1 MKSRTEKARE
11 HIMKNKW
18 VKRLLLASAAGL
30 LAGGIC
36 VGAGTAMGGSP
47 MFYVNAQGIH
57 VKEDQKPEDSADYR
71 LEATETG
78 TLQNIHID
86 MAEADIRLVSGERF
100 AAEYVLNGQ
109 RLAPGYSVSG
119 GTLTITESSSWKSGA
134 NFHFWG
140 GMWESEEGSVSPYV
154 QITVPKNAVLSDVE
168 LSNKYGDIR
177 IDTKLNAKNL
187 TVRAENGEVR
197 MEDWNGGS
205 FELEMTYGE
214 FRGGSLSGK
223 NVDIQSESGGVS
235 LGGLKADAAEVEMEY
250 GELEA
255 MLEKPCR
262 LNIQNGNGNI
272 LLLLNGSEKEYGLNL
287 YTEYGVISTPRK
299 TVEPYEDEGESGA
312 EYIRTGSG
320 KAEIYADA
328 EYGDITV
335 RELKK

>member
-1 MKSRTEKARE
+1 
-11 HIMKNKW
+11 MKNKW

-78 TLQNIHID
+78 ILQNIHID

-255 MLEKPCR
+255 TLEKPCR

-272 LLLLNGSEKEYGLNL
+272 LLLLNGSEKEYSLNL
-287 YTEYGVISTPRK
+287 YTEYGIISTPRK
-299 TVEPYEDEGESGA
+299 TVEPYEDEGDSGA